1 MVAAAHANAHLTP
14 SAESFI
20 RRLYR
25 FAVGTEAGFAFK
37 VRRGGCSGFAAEF
50 DLVSGPK
57 ADDVVWEHE
66 GLRIFLDRE
75 SCTLLDGATVDFVET
90 LSHTG
95 FVIKTQG
102 TAPTACAPTSQLVSI
117 ESMMRR

>member
-1 MVAAAHANAHLTP
+1 MAASAHANTQLTP

-25 FAVGTEAGFAFK
+25 FAAGTDAGFAFK
-37 VRRGGCSGFAAEF
+37 VRPGGCSGFAAEF

-102 TAPTACAPTSQLVSI
+102 ASPATCAPASQLVSI

>member
-1 MVAAAHANAHLTP
+1 MAAAACANAQLTF

-25 FAVGTEAGFAFK
+25 FAAGKDAGFAFK
-37 VRRGGCSGFAAEF
+37 VRPGGCSGFASEF
-50 DLVSGPK
+50 DLVSSPHV
-57 ADDVVWEHE
+57 DDVVWEYE

-90 LSHTG
+90 VSHTG
-95 FVIKTQG
+95 FVIKTKG
-102 TAPTACAPTSQLVSI
+102 ASPAACGPASQLVSV

>member
-1 MVAAAHANAHLTP
+1 
-14 SAESFI
+14 
-20 RRLYR
+20 
-25 FAVGTEAGFAFK
+25 
-37 VRRGGCSGFAAEF
+37 VRPGGCSGFAAEF
-50 DLVSGPK
+50 DLVSGPTT
-57 ADDVVWEHE
+57 DDVVWEYE

-102 TAPTACAPTSQLVSI
+102 TAPATCASTSQLVSI